1 MFPSSFEAN
10 GGLTD
15 GGESVTHSIFEFP
28 SPLEETEVSNKLPT
42 GFRQDTRPFPSP
54 TEVNGGLSYAKNVAD
69 KAIARSVSVPSRGDW
84 GF

>member
-1 MFPSSFEAN
+1 M

-54 TEVNGGLSYAKNVAD
+54 TEVNGGAYL
-69 KAIARSVSVPSRGDW
+69 RQERG
-84 GF
+84 